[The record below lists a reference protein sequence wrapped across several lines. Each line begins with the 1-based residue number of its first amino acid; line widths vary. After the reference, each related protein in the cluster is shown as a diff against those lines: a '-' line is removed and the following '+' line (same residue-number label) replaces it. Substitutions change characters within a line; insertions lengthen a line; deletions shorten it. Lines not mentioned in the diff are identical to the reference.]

1 MKARGLLK
9 KKVLLYAIPA
19 LVAVVAAI
27 FLLSGNGKPVNDA
40 GLIKTA
46 KAMKGDLRIEVVSA
60 GVVSPDVEVVVKSK
74 AGGEITEFPFNEGD
88 LVNKGQTIVKLDPKT
103 ERARANQA
111 EANLLMA
118 KARLD
123 KARISLKDSSVKLER
138 QRRLY
143 QEGIISRQ
151 ELDDAEVS
159 IEKAQTDLALSE
171 AELLQS
177 REALKEAND
186 RLSDT
191 EIKAPFAG
199 TILRKFVDRG
209 QVISSTLSSAS
220 EGTQIF
226 SIADLDKIRVVA
238 EVDEVDIARIVPGQE
253 ASIKI
258 DSMPEKTFAGTIERI
273 APKGKVERTVTVFEV
288 VVAITDKDKA
298 LLKPGMTA
306 DVKVLTRLITDALLV
321 PKEAVKTKDGGT
333 GVFVMENGSPRWTP
347 VKTAETNG
355 VHTVISEGVGDGAE
369 VVTSAINANGQTS
382 KKKRFFF

>member
-1 MKARGLLK
+1 MLKGLIK
-9 KKVLLYAIPA
+9 KPFIYAIAA
-19 LVAVVAAI
+19 LVVIGVAI
-27 FLLSGNGKPVNDA
+27 VFLSGTGKPVNDA
-40 GLIKTA
+40 GNIKTA
-46 KAMKGDLRIEVVSA
+46 KATKGELRIEIVSA
-60 GVVSPDVEVVVKSK
+60 GVVSPDVEVIVKSK

-123 KARISLKDSSVKLER
+123 KARISLKDVSVKLGR
-138 QRRLY
+138 QQKLY

-159 IEKAQTDLALSE
+159 IEKARTDLALSE

-177 REALKEAND
+177 REALKEANE

-226 SIADLDKIRVVA
+226 SIADLEKIRVVA

-258 DSMPEKTFAGTIERI
+258 DSMPEKAFAGKIERI
-273 APKGKVERTVTVFEV
+273 APKGKVARTVTVFEV

-306 DVKVLTRLITDALLV
+306 DVKVLTKVVTGALLV
-321 PKEAVKTKDGGT
+321 PKEAVKTRDGGT
-333 GVFVMENGSPRWTP
+333 GVYVMENGTPRWTP
-347 VKTAETNG
+347 VKAAETNG
-355 VHTVISEGVGDGAE
+355 VHTAISEGIGDGAE
-369 VVTSAINANGQTS
+369 VVTSSINANGETAK